1 VVEVKVGVYAAR
13 AVAVLFTSCHDRV
26 SGVPYVGGC
35 TAIPGATKLVHHIG
49 SIMTIFGGSGRE
61 L

>member
-1 VVEVKVGVYAAR
+1 MGVYAAR